1 MLTQQQVSERLQ
13 DRGVDVT
20 QPRLSIA
27 EAIFNSPDPLSVQQ
41 IHAWVD
47 SHLPPTSI
55 ASIKSALAV
64 LKNSGLIHKL
74 SYQGYPRYKANLEP
88 HINLVCTQCGSV
100 VDTEIGQESVFQLR
114 EQISSQSNFQVVWQ
128 QVGFYGRC
136 TRCVDS
142 QPRGDSLE

>member
-1 MLTQQQVSERLQ
+1 MLTQQQVSEQLR

-20 QPRLSIA
+20 QPRLCIA
-27 EAIFNSPDPLSVQQ
+27 EAIYNSPDPLSVQQ

-47 SHLPPTSI
+47 SHSLSTSI

-64 LKNSGLIHKL
+64 LKNNGLIHKL
-74 SYQGYPRYKANLEP
+74 SYQGCPRYKANLEP
-88 HINLVCTQCGSV
+88 HIDLICTQCGSV
-100 VDTEIGQESVFQLR
+100 VDTEIGRESVIQLR
-114 EQISSQSNFQVVWQ
+114 KRISSQSSFQVVWQ

-142 QPRGDSLE
+142 QTQGNSLE